1 MSNTEQVVTTGKVV
15 TFHYTLT
22 NPAGEVLD
30 TSRESGQPLP
40 YLHGA
45 QNIVPG
51 LEAQMEGKK
60 VGDTFKAEVAPAD
73 GYGEYMEEGLMKVPR
88 DAFPEGMPIEAGMQ
102 FVAQGPDGMAIPVVI
117 KTVGFMEITVDANH
131 PLAGVTLNFDI
142 EITDI
147 RDASAEEKVHGHVHG
162 PGGHHHH

>member
-1 MSNTEQVVTTGKVV
+1 MANTEQIVTEGKVV

-30 TSRESGQPLP
+30 TSRESGQPLL

-51 LEAQMEGKK
+51 LEAQMEGKR
-60 VGDTFKAEVAPAD
+60 VGDTFKAEVAPGD
-73 GYGEYMEEGLMKVPR
+73 GYGEYMEEGVMKVPR
-88 DAFPEGMPIEAGMQ
+88 DAFPEGMPLEVGMS
-102 FVAQGPDGMAIPVVI
+102 FVAQGPEGMEIPVTI
-117 KTVGFMEITVDANH
+117 KHVGFMEVTVDANH
-131 PLAGVTLNFDI
+131 PLAGMTLNFDI
-142 EITDI
+142 EIMDI
-147 RDASAEEKVHGHVHG
+147 RDASAEEKLHGHVHG

>member
-1 MSNTEQVVTTGKVV
+1 
-15 TFHYTLT
+15 
-22 NPAGEVLD
+22 
-30 TSRESGQPLP
+30 
-40 YLHGA
+40 
-45 QNIVPG
+45 
-51 LEAQMEGKK
+51 
-60 VGDTFKAEVAPAD
+60 
-73 GYGEYMEEGLMKVPR
+73 
-88 DAFPEGMPIEAGMQ
+88 MQ